1 MEIKY
6 KIGFSGAKLL
16 GIVLAV
22 VNYKEE
28 ESTEKWSFGNTVVL
42 VICCS
47 RALWH
52 SLLFEGYSI
61 QELFSRRV

>member
-16 GIVLAV
+16 GTVLAV

-28 ESTEKWSFGNTVVL
+28 ESTEKW
-42 VICCS
+42 
-47 RALWH
+47 
-52 SLLFEGYSI
+52 
-61 QELFSRRV
+61 